1 MVDDEDLI
9 LEIAQTSLEMVGG
22 WEVSVAHSGAEGV
35 ALARSTLPDAIVMDV
50 RMPGMD
56 GPTACRTL
64 HADPATAAIPIV
76 LLTAQVQESDQ
87 RSFADLPVVGVLA
100 KPFDPMA
107 LPGKLA
113 TVLGWS
119 S

>member
-9 LEIAQTSLEMVGG
+9 LEIAQMSLEMVGG
-22 WEVSVAHSGAEGV
+22 WEVTMAHGGAEGI
-35 ALARSTLPDAIVMDV
+35 AAARSTLPDAIVMDV

-56 GPTACRTL
+56 GPAACRAL
-64 HADPATAAIPIV
+64 RADPATAAIPIV

-87 RSFADLPVVGVLA
+87 RAFAELPIVGVLG
-100 KPFDPMA
+100 KPFDPMQ
-107 LPGKLA
+107 LPGQLA
-113 TVLGWS
+113 AVLGWS